1 MISCH
6 RNETLHDP
14 IKTNQ
19 SEEKRRKKRSN
30 SCVIPLGCLYRIHIS
45 LPLQC
50 TLEDKKKKRNACH
63 LDNQTQLKK
72 KIFE

>member
-19 SEEKRRKKRSN
+19 SEEKRRKKKEAIL
-30 SCVIPLGCLYRIHIS
+30 V
-45 LPLQC
+45 
-50 TLEDKKKKRNACH
+50 
-63 LDNQTQLKK
+63 
-72 KIFE
+72 